1 MTMPTLQFEAV
12 KLEMKQNKS
21 GIILTLNIHP
31 DDLPPDLMRDFVGA
45 RYQVVMV
52 RLNGED
58 RPMNRDTEYQRDAVR
73 FAGILC
79 RDKAFAKYLMETGQ
93 IFEETES
100 NVVDWLKS
108 DLEISSRAELRENI
122 KAAKRLWTINEEFQ
136 LWKRS
141 A

>member
-1 MTMPTLQFEAV
+1 
-12 KLEMKQNKS
+12 
-21 GIILTLNIHP
+21 
-31 DDLPPDLMRDFVGA
+31 
-45 RYQVVMV
+45 
-52 RLNGED
+52 
-58 RPMNRDTEYQRDAVR
+58 
-73 FAGILC
+73 
-79 RDKAFAKYLMETGQ
+79 METGQ